1 MVVGDNVT
9 TGIGD
14 ATWSRASETFSAECR
29 NRNGCSRRRCKNWS
43 TGVLPGPNGT
53 APSCPVSLSS
63 WAAIC
68 TFNSTGMLTTAS
80 VINAWQR
87 DVDLVV
93 SLLREVAAAPSQQL
107 NTGINRFEDKAVHG
121 ARARVDRVPLTII

>member
-1 MVVGDNVT
+1 
-9 TGIGD
+9 
-14 ATWSRASETFSAECR
+14 
-29 NRNGCSRRRCKNWS
+29 
-43 TGVLPGPNGT
+43 VLPGPNGK

-93 SLLREVAAAPSQQL
+93 SLLREVAADVVAAPSQRL
-107 NTGINRFEDKAVHG
+107 NTGINRFEDKAVQ
-121 ARARVDRVPLTII
+121 AALARVDREPLTII